1 MINRVSMTNKP
12 LKAGRIY
19 IKDNA
24 EPLKDKIIIFTDT
37 FLVVGDNEDDQSPTL
52 YNIEQIVKLEGVELV
67 KPTRQTQERNPA
79 QWKMLI

>member
-1 MINRVSMTNKP
+1 MINRVSMTNKL

-37 FLVVGDNEDDQSPTL
+37 FCVVGDNEDDNSPTL
-52 YNIEQIVKLEGVELV
+52 YNLEQIVKLEGVELV